1 MQQGGARR
9 RARRSDVKIG
19 HADAFTGDRIQMGS
33 ETGCNSHA
41 VGMGAVANVDTGFPA
56 QVPFAESCPAGGGV
70 VMETPLFE
78 VKDLVVEFP
87 TETGGGVVYAVP
99 GISLRPLQ
107 WCSCGAGT
115 HGRWQGVSA
124 TWSAHRPR
132 RGIRRRCSRQPR
144 GGGRCRHGQCAYVV
158 RRVCSSLLL
167 VTGQER
173 RQTSKHVTPELISRH
188 QLALSGPIHRR
199 CGGRQH
205 HREDPVAMMRCMPS
219 SSGNATGISRLD
231 RYHIVVQ

>member
-1 MQQGGARR
+1 M
-9 RARRSDVKIG
+9 KIG

-56 QVPFAESCPAGGGV
+56 QVPFAESYPAGGSV

-87 TETGGGVVYAVP
+87 TETGGVVYAVS

-115 HGRWQGVSA
+115 HGRWQGISA
-124 TWSAHRPR
+124 TWSAHRLAAGYGVGALGSLGVVAAAATDNVPMLFV
-132 RGIRRRCSRQPR
+132 
-144 GGGRCRHGQCAYVV
+144 AFV
-158 RRVCSSLLL
+158 RRFCSS
-167 VTGQER
+167 TGQER
-173 RQTSKHVTPELISRH
+173 RQTSKHVTPEPISRH

-219 SSGNATGISRLD
+219 PSGNAAGISRLD
-231 RYHIVVQ
+231 RYHFVVQ